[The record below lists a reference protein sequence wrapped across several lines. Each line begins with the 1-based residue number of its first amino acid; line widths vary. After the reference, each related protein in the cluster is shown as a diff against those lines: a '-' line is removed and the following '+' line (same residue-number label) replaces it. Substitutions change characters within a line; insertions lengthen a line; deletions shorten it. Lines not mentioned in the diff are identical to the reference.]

1 LYFEVKAE
9 VPNKMIVGL
18 DSYVAEVSV
27 RGENEWQGV
36 KLTVSDFKNFKLESK
51 NSWSEFRQLRMGATE
66 TLRPPKL
73 SELKARQVGSPWK
86 GKSPEFRFLRW
97 LL

>member
-1 LYFEVKAE
+1 M
-9 VPNKMIVGL
+9 PNKMVVGL
-18 DSYVAEVSV
+18 DSHIAEVSV
-27 RGENEWQGV
+27 TGKNSWQGV
-36 KLTVSDFKNFKLESK
+36 KLSVSDFKNIKFEAKK
-51 NSWSEFRQLRMGATE
+51 SWSEFRQLRMGDTE
-66 TLRPPKL
+66 TLRPPKS

>member
-1 LYFEVKAE
+1 
-9 VPNKMIVGL
+9 
-18 DSYVAEVSV
+18 
-27 RGENEWQGV
+27 
-36 KLTVSDFKNFKLESK
+36 
-51 NSWSEFRQLRMGATE
+51 MGDTE
-66 TLRPPKL
+66 TLRPPKS